1 MKVEN
6 LKIFQC
12 SEKGDDL
19 HFLIFF
25 GGGGLSK
32 KGAVDQWVFSG
43 GAEDFL
49 NVIFNC

>member
-25 GGGGLSK
+25 FLGGGEGGGLSK

-43 GAEDFL
+43 GG
-49 NVIFNC
+49 